1 MADSAAGLGG
11 SEALASVPTTTGE
24 SRMTPTAKAR
34 LGRNGDDVVLDD
46 VDTAREALRVHSAG
60 LIDFALGQAEHK
72 ATFLAFETDLLAQ
85 VMALARA
92 VLVLFLVASE
102 RRESAALE
110 ARIALGGR
118 TFRRAPAQSRS
129 LLTWF
134 GVVRY
139 KRTYLREV
147 VPAGKKARGFH
158 PLDAALGLLA
168 DRVSPVVLAIAVR
181 LATRMSFGEAR
192 EQLGWFLPT
201 APSTEVVEAALL
213 GYGRHTQEW
222 FAQVQPPA
230 KDGEVLVIQVDS
242 KGVPT
247 ATDEE
252 LRRRRGKRTKRKAPS
267 PRHRG
272 RGTRKYWTKKP
283 RRKKG
288 DKAKNAKMGTM
299 VVMYTLRTKGDLL
312 LGPINKRYYASFAP
326 KRHAFEYARRE
337 ATRRG
342 FPPGTERTIQIVT
355 DGDNDLARYAAELFP
370 DALHTVDIAHVVEKL
385 WDAGSSLHREGSP
398 EHHGWV
404 QTQKMK
410 LYTGKARSIVAELDR
425 HLARI
430 PLTGP
435 GNKFR
440 RKKLTDIRS
449 YIHKRIHAMNY
460 GELRRRDLEIGSGQV
475 EGAIKA
481 LMYRRMDQG
490 GMRWIKERAEAVL
503 QLRCIDANGDWQT
516 FVDHVHARARERA
529 TSTGDRIRLQQ
540 RVPAALP
547 TVDLAEAA

>member
-1 MADSAAGLGG
+1 M
-11 SEALASVPTTTGE
+11 TTIT
-24 SRMTPTAKAR
+24 KAR
-34 LGRNGDDVVLDD
+34 LGRNGNEVVVQDVGC
-46 VDTAREALRVHSAG
+46 AREAVRVHAAG
-60 LIDFALGQAEHK
+60 LIDFALGHVGQK
-72 ATFLAFETDLLAQ
+72 STFLAFETGLIAQ

-92 VLVLFLVASE
+92 VVVLFLVTSE
-102 RRESAALE
+102 QRESAALE
-110 ARIALGGR
+110 ARVLLGGR

-139 KRTYLREV
+139 QRTYLREV
-147 VPAGKKARGFH
+147 VPAGDKARGFH

-192 EQLGWFLPT
+192 EQLGWFVPS
-201 APSTEVVEAALL
+201 APSTEVIEAALL

-222 FAQVQPPA
+222 FAHVPPPA
-230 KDGEVLVIQVDS
+230 EDGDVLVIQVDS

-252 LRRRRGKRTKRKAPS
+252 LRRRRGKRKTRKKAPS

-272 RGTRKYWTKKP
+272 RKTRTRWSKKP

-299 VVMYTLRTKGDLL
+299 VVMYTLRREGSLL

-326 KRHAFEYARRE
+326 KRHAFEYARKE

-342 FPPGTERTIQIVT
+342 FPPETKRTVQIVT
-355 DGDNDLARYAAELFP
+355 DGDNDLARYAGDLFP
-370 DALHTVDIAHVVEKL
+370 DALHTVDSAHVVEKL
-385 WDAGSSLHREGSP
+385 WDAGSSLHREGTT
-398 EHHGWV
+398 EHHDWV
-404 QTQKMK
+404 AVQKTK
-410 LYTGKARSIVAELDR
+410 LYAGRARSIVAELDR
-425 HLARI
+425 HLERIAR
-430 PLTGP
+430 TGP

-440 RKKLTDIRS
+440 RQKLTEIRN
-449 YIHKRIHAMNY
+449 YIDKRVHSMNY

-490 GMRWIKERAEAVL
+490 GMRWIKERAEALL
-503 QLRCIDANGDWQT
+503 QLRCIDANGDWQA
-516 FVDHVHARARERA
+516 FVDRVHEQARSRA

-540 RVPAALP
+540 RNPAPLP
-547 TVDLAEAA
+547 TVEPAVELAEAA

>member
-1 MADSAAGLGG
+1 M
-11 SEALASVPTTTGE
+11 TTIT
-24 SRMTPTAKAR
+24 KLR
-34 LGRNGDDVVLDD
+34 LGRNGDEAVIDD
-46 VDTAREALRVHSAG
+46 VDTAREAVRAHAAAIV
-60 LIDFALGQAEHK
+60 DFVLGQADRK
-72 ATFLAFETDLLAQ
+72 STFLVCETALIAQ
-85 VMALARA
+85 VAAFARA
-92 VLVLFLVASE
+92 AVGLFLVASE

-110 ARIALGGR
+110 ARVTLGGR
-118 TFRRAPAQSRS
+118 TFRRGPAQSRS

-139 KRTYLREV
+139 ARTYLREV
-147 VPAGKKARGFH
+147 LPAGEKAHGFH
-158 PLDAALGLLA
+158 PLDATLGLLA

-181 LATRMSFGEAR
+181 LATRMSFREAR

-201 APSTEVVEAALL
+201 SPSTEVIEASLL

-222 FAQVQPPA
+222 FAQVQPPE
-230 KDGEVLVIQVDS
+230 KDGDVLVIQVDS

-252 LRRRRGKRTKRKAPS
+252 LRRRRGKRTKRKKAPS

-272 RGTRKYWTKKP
+272 RGIRKHWTKKP

-299 VVMYTLRTKGDLL
+299 VVMYTLRSEGGLL

-326 KRHAFEYARRE
+326 KRHAFAYARRE

-342 FPPGTERTIQIVT
+342 FPPDTDRTVQIVT
-355 DGDNDLARYAAELFP
+355 DGDNDLARYAAEIFP
-370 DALHTVDIAHVVEKL
+370 GALHTVDVAHVVEKL
-385 WDAGSSLHREGSP
+385 WDAGSSLHREGSA
-398 EHHGWV
+398 EHHAWV
-404 QTQKMK
+404 EKQKTS
-410 LYTGKARSIVAELDR
+410 LYAGNARRIVAELER
-425 HLARI
+425 NLARI
-430 PLTGP
+430 ARTGP

-440 RKKLTDIRS
+440 RQKLTEIRN
-449 YIHKRIHAMNY
+449 YLAKRVRSMNY
-460 GELRRRDLEIGSGQV
+460 GELRRRDLELGSGQV

-503 QLRCIDANGDWQT
+503 QLRCIDANGDWQP
-516 FVDHVHARARERA
+516 FVDRVHEQARERA
-529 TSTGDRIRLQQ
+529 VSTGDRIRLQQ
-540 RVPAALP
+540 RAPAPLP
-547 TVDLAEAA
+547 AVDLAEAA

>member
-1 MADSAAGLGG
+1 M
-11 SEALASVPTTTGE
+11 TTIT
-24 SRMTPTAKAR
+24 KAR
-34 LGRNGDDVVLDD
+34 LGRNGDEVVIEDL
-46 VDTAREALRVHSAG
+46 DTAREAVRRHAAG
-60 LIDFALGQAEHK
+60 LVNYGLGQADQR
-72 ATFLAFETDLLAQ
+72 ATFLTFETGLIAQ

-92 VLVLFLVASE
+92 VVVLFLVASE
-102 RRESAALE
+102 HRESASVG
-110 ARIALGGR
+110 ARVVLGSR
-118 TFRRAPAQSRS
+118 VFRRAPAQSRS

-139 KRTYLREV
+139 QRTYLREV
-147 VPAGKKARGFH
+147 VPTGTKARGFH

-168 DRVSPVVLAIAVR
+168 DRVSPAVLAIAVR

-201 APSTEVVEAALL
+201 APSTEVIEAALL
-213 GYGRHTQEW
+213 GYGRHTQPW
-222 FAQVQPPA
+222 FAQVETPSD
-230 KDGEVLVIQVDS
+230 DGDVLVIQVDS

-252 LRRRRGKRTKRKAPS
+252 LRRRRGKRAKHKKAPS

-272 RGTRKYWTKKP
+272 RWSRKRRTKKP

-299 VVMYTLRTKGDLL
+299 VVMYTLRRQGDLL

-326 KRHAFEYARRE
+326 KRHAFEYARKE

-342 FPPGTERTIQIVT
+342 FPPGTKRTVQIVT
-355 DGDNDLARYAAELFP
+355 DGDTDLACYAAELFP
-370 DALHTVDIAHVVEKL
+370 DALHTVDVAHVVEKL
-385 WDAGSSLHREGSP
+385 WDAGSSLHREGST
-398 EHHGWV
+398 EHHAWV
-404 QTQKMK
+404 ETQKTK
-410 LYTGKARSIVAELDR
+410 LYAGKARSIVIELDR

-440 RKKLTDIRS
+440 RKKLTDVRN
-449 YIHKRIHAMNY
+449 YIDKRVNSMNY
-460 GELRRRDLEIGSGQV
+460 GELRRRDLELGSGQV

-490 GMRWIKERAEAVL
+490 GMRWIKERAEALL
-503 QLRCIDANGDWQT
+503 QLRCIDANGHWQA
-516 FVDHVHARARERA
+516 FVDCVHDQARARA
-529 TSTGDRIRLQQ
+529 SSTGDRIRLQQ
-540 RVPAALP
+540 RVPAPLP
-547 TVDLAEAA
+547 TIQLAKAA